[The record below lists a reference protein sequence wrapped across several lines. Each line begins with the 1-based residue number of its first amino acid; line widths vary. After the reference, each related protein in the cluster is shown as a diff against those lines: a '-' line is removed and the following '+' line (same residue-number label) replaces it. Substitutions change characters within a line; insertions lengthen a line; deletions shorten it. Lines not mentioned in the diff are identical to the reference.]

1 MIPCVSVAP
10 FVMELQS
17 AYYPDDDNNS
27 TYYESAYD
35 YLELQ
40 AEYVIAD
47 AISCYVA
54 PVLLF
59 TGLAGNL
66 LSLLVH
72 LKLGRRH
79 MSTCYYL
86 VVLSVVDPLL
96 VVHRLGNDWARH
108 TFDDLQ
114 VAVQNR
120 SELTCQLYNFTA
132 SFLLHF
138 STWLFAIAALD
149 VALAHVYPLRAGKI
163 CRSPERVKNVTLTVV
178 LFLVLTNAHFFWTYG
193 LSSTSLMT
201 EELSCTFSS
210 KGGMYADVFRNRVWP
225 IMDRAIGT
233 VSPQAVILVSV
244 VYICRRR
251 RDLSRSSRDDSAAT
265 ARAVHRSSRTF
276 VALGAASL
284 LLTLPETTYNV
295 FELLVKEE
303 VIVLDNSDMVVL
315 SRRILGQTICFIC
328 RDVFIAW
335 KVLLCVG
342 CWPRFRSCAVEIV
355 RCNVIKKTRRRR
367 LDRKYDDSES

>member
-1 MIPCVSVAP
+1 
-10 FVMELQS
+10 MELQS
-17 AYYPDDDNNS
+17 AYYPHDDNNS
-27 TYYESAYD
+27 TFDESAYD
-35 YLELQ
+35 YFDLR
-40 AEYVIAD
+40 AEEVIAD
-47 AISCYVA
+47 AIGCYVA
-54 PVLLF
+54 PILLF

-86 VVLSVVDPLL
+86 AVLSVVDSLL
-96 VVHRLGNDWARH
+96 VVHRLGNAWARH

-114 VAVQNR
+114 AAVQNR

-138 STWLFAIAALD
+138 STWLLAIAALD
-149 VALAHVYPLRAGKI
+149 VALAHVNPRRAGKI

-178 LFLVLTNAHFFWTYG
+178 LFLVLANAHFFWTYG

-201 EELSCTFSS
+201 EELSCSFSS
-210 KGGMYADVFRNRVWP
+210 KGGMYADVFRRRIWP

-233 VSPQAVILVSV
+233 VAPQAVILVSV

-265 ARAVHRSSRTF
+265 ARAVHRSSRTV
-276 VALGAASL
+276 VALGVASL
-284 LLTLPETTYNV
+284 LLTLPETSYNV
-295 FELLVKEE
+295 FELLVQDK
-303 VIVLDNSDMVVL
+303 VIVLDDSDMVVF
-315 SRRILGQTICFIC
+315 SRRILGNTICFMC

-342 CWPRFRSCAVEIV
+342 CWSRFRSCAVEIV
-355 RCNVIKKTRRRR
+355 RCNVITKTRCKR